1 MKKIAEYVARI
12 IMLCRMININVV
24 EKCLLLSIQLQ
35 NETILESQL
44 AQKQGGPM
52 ISCIPDDDDF
62 PSRGDTDCG
71 TYTDKGCRGF
81 ALTSTLRVRAR
92 LPSFARV

>member
-1 MKKIAEYVARI
+1 MTSHA
-12 IMLCRMININVV
+12 
-24 EKCLLLSIQLQ
+24 IQLQ

-92 LPSFARV
+92 LPSFVRVLILVIASHVRQWICPQIQ

>member
-1 MKKIAEYVARI
+1 MPSQA
-12 IMLCRMININVV
+12 
-24 EKCLLLSIQLQ
+24 IQLQ

-44 AQKQGGPM
+44 AQEQGGPV
-52 ISCIPDDDDF
+52 ISSIPEDDNF
-62 PSRGDTDCG
+62 SSQGDTDCG

-92 LPSFARV
+92 LPSFVRVLILVIASRVRQWICPHIQ